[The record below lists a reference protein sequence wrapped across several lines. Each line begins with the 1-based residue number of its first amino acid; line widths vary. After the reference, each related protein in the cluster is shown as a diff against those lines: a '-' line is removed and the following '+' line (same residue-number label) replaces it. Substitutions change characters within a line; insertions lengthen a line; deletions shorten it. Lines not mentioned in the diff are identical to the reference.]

1 MIANIKNYLI
11 QAGVFIIIFLLTFF
25 FGCQH
30 GKKIKVC
37 PTITTT
43 TITVHDTVPHE
54 IPTYYPWYIKGDDSI
69 VYVHDSIPIVID
81 SAEVIK
87 DYYAQHYSSS
97 QFEDSLLLV
106 NESYMLT
113 QNKYYPIDFKYKYK
127 GATTIINNSVDN
139 STNYARYIY
148 LGASLPVFPAKA
160 NTISNINYIG
170 LNGLY
175 AFPKGYAEIIYQ
187 PYTKIFT
194 LGAGVKLFKFK

>member
-1 MIANIKNYLI
+1 ML
-11 QAGVFIIIFLLTFF
+11 VFTK
-25 FGCQH
+25 GCSYGKQH
-30 GKKIKVC
+30 KVC

-43 TITVHDTVPHE
+43 TVTVHDTVPHE

-69 VYVHDSIPIVID
+69 VYVHDSIPAVID

-87 DYYAQHYSSS
+87 DYYAQHYSTS

-127 GATTIINNSVDN
+127 GATTIINSSIDNSVN
-139 STNYARYIY
+139 FARYLY

-160 NTISNINYIG
+160 NTISNINFIG
-170 LNGLY
+170 LDLIY
-175 AFPKGYAEIIYQ
+175 AAPKMYIRAGWI
-187 PYTKIFT
+187 PYTKTYT
-194 LGAGVKLFKFK
+194 LGTGVKLFKFK